1 MTAGSMAR
9 CVLCAE
15 RRGRNVLVI
24 RRKGGEHMALPK
36 QVLMPLTWL
45 MAVGSYL
52 KSQPLDDDEA
62 FDLYQEVEAKLKT
75 LIAREEYAERLGENK
90 KRDD

>member
-1 MTAGSMAR
+1 
-9 CVLCAE
+9 
-15 RRGRNVLVI
+15 
-24 RRKGGEHMALPK
+24 MALPK

-62 FDLYQEVEAKLKT
+62 FDLYQEVEAKLKS
-75 LIAREEYAERLGENK
+75 LIAREEYAERHGENK